1 MIYLS
6 IVIALSLMFLIFCIV
21 VAFLPD
27 ITKYINETKELIED
41 WKNKE

>member
-21 VAFLPD
+21 VSFLPE
-27 ITKYINETKELIED
+27 ITKYINETKELID
-41 WKNKE
+41 SWRNDD